1 MDGWM
6 DGVHHHTSTSN
17 IAGPQHSRSSSSSS
31 SSSSSLGVQ
40 DYCQLMLEDRAE
52 NSEALYIHLKGRG
65 FVSQSYLDSL

>member
-6 DGVHHHTSTSN
+6 DGVRHHTSTYN
-17 IAGPQHSRSSSSSS
+17 IAGPQHSRSSSS

-65 FVSQSYLDSL
+65 FVSQSYLESL

>member
-6 DGVHHHTSTSN
+6 DGVRHHTSTSN

-31 SSSSSLGVQ
+31 FSLGLQ
-40 DYCQLMLEDRAE
+40 DYCQLMLKDRAE

>member
-6 DGVHHHTSTSN
+6 DGVRHHTSTSN

-31 SSSSSLGVQ
+31 SLGVQ
-40 DYCQLMLEDRAE
+40 DYCQLMLLEDRAE